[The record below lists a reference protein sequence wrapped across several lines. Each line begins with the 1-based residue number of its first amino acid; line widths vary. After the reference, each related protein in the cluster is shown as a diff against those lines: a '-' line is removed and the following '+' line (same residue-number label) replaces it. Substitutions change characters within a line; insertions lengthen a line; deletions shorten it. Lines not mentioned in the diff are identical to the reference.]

1 MNDKAL
7 ATIFVVVS
15 LASVAWA
22 LLLGGLFVDWS
33 LAWSIA
39 GGSFVFGFVLLAGLY
54 QFAEVQRARELREQ
68 AEDDVDD
75 DPAPT
80 KGVQ

>member
-7 ATIFVVVS
+7 ATILVVVS
-15 LASVAWA
+15 IAALAWG
-22 LLLGGLFVDWS
+22 LLLGGLFVDWRT
-33 LAWSIA
+33 AWAIA
-39 GGSFVFGFVLLAGLY
+39 LGSAVFGVVLLAGLY
-54 QFAEVQRARELREQ
+54 QFAEFQRARELREQ
-68 AEDDVDD
+68 AEEDVDD